1 MPRVGVNVPKRRR
14 PRAVHTV
21 VIVKIHTNENVG
33 VAGTLRAGADTAP
46 APAAPATATTGS
58 EAKGAEHALP
68 GTRQLRHHRQRRHAR
83 RRPRGRRVDAF
94 WKEGKRD
101 VTA

>member
-46 APAAPATATTGS
+46 P
-58 EAKGAEHALP
+58 
-68 GTRQLRHHRQRRHAR
+68 RRHPLRRPPAPR
-83 RRPRGRRVDAF
+83 RRGPSMRYQELGNSGITAGVVTLDDVRAADA
-94 WKEGKRD
+94 
-101 VTA
+101 